1 MAPFK
6 GRALKFEFLEADSKA
21 APRLVSARPAQQWGF
36 KADPSSESFR
46 PKFHFTAPVGWHND
60 PNGLIY
66 IDGVWH
72 MFYQYNPFSLRW
84 AAPMQW
90 GYAKSKDFIDWQHCG
105 IALWAK
111 GNSQMFSGTA
121 YADFCNRSGLFSSSK
136 GGVIFALT
144 DTALGESLY
153 ISEDMDSFKE
163 VDFNPII
170 PAKNEHATAARDP
183 RIFFN
188 EDSGL
193 WTVVRYE
200 RSGGVDGVA
209 FYVSENLKDWT
220 RTDFVKAL
228 YECPDIAKLKVE
240 NTGEYKWL
248 LIDASFNYVVGDFD
262 GRKFIEEKGRKA
274 DGSESLKEIFSA
286 DKFVSRRVAKGVY
299 ATQFFENVY
308 DGRCIAISWLR
319 INPSEVAKNG
329 MCFSQ
334 CMSVPYEVS
343 LALKDGLYV
352 MKARPSAEILNA
364 FGDEKSAI
372 GKVEGFSP
380 DLKSVSFTPADWR
393 GKLLRINLK
402 TSPNADIEISLSP
415 FGKFIYSADS
425 KGNLDALLFVDTLS
439 AEAFFGD
446 GYFYSAKTAISG
458 DSQTLSVCSS
468 APLKLR
474 KLTYSELKESR

>member
-1 MAPFK
+1 MEKSLESLRRAAGVCVLLFLSCGFAQAASAEKWTSDFAEFGAGAANPHGKLFVKDAESGETLARFDGSFAPSPEGAQWTSCVNMAPFK

-90 GYAKSKDFIDWQHCG
+90 GYAKSRDLVNWQYCG

-121 YADFCNRSGLFSSSK
+121 YADFGNRSGLFPLEK

-144 DTALGESLY
+144 DTALGECVYLSD
-153 ISEDMDSFKE
+153 DMSSFRE
-163 VDFNPII
+163 AESNPII
-170 PAKNEHATAARDP
+170 PAINKNATAARDP

-200 RSGGVDGVA
+200 RARGVDGVA

-228 YECPDIAKLKVE
+228 YECPDIAKLNVE

-248 LIDASFNYVVGDFD
+248 LIDASFNYAVGDFD

-274 DGSESLKEIFSA
+274 DGSRSLKDIFSA
-286 DKFVSRRVAKGVY
+286 EKFVSRRVANGVY
-299 ATQFFENVY
+299 ATQFFCEHFRRWQN
-308 DGRCIAISWLR
+308 CNI
-319 INPSEVAKNG
+319 
-329 MCFSQ
+329 
-334 CMSVPYEVS
+334 
-343 LALKDGLYV
+343 LA
-352 MKARPSAEILNA
+352 
-364 FGDEKSAI
+364 
-372 GKVEGFSP
+372 
-380 DLKSVSFTPADWR
+380 
-393 GKLLRINLK
+393 
-402 TSPNADIEISLSP
+402 
-415 FGKFIYSADS
+415 
-425 KGNLDALLFVDTLS
+425 
-439 AEAFFGD
+439 
-446 GYFYSAKTAISG
+446 
-458 DSQTLSVCSS
+458 
-468 APLKLR
+468 
-474 KLTYSELKESR
+474 